1 VFKVR
6 VATLVQPGSP
16 VHLHVG
22 SQVSFRIVADA
33 VSSLPSGDIKWSSSV
48 SSILAIDSQDG
59 TAVAL
64 DEGSAN
70 ILLSGK
76 KSEMELEAASIA
88 HISQVSHAEVEQ
100 NGWNDLLLDV
110 EEGGHLRIRLKLFL
124 GNQVEELMPVTQYDG
139 VTLIRQN
146 V

>member
-22 SQVSFRIVADA
+22 SQVSFKIVTDA
-33 VSSLPSGDIKWSSSV
+33 HNGLPSGDIKWSSSAP
-48 SSILAIDSQDG
+48 STLSIDSQDG

-64 DEGSAN
+64 DVGSAN
-70 ILLSGK
+70 VLLSGK

-88 HISQVSHAEVEQ
+88 HVS
-100 NGWNDLLLDV
+100 
-110 EEGGHLRIRLKLFL
+110 
-124 GNQVEELMPVTQYDG
+124 
-139 VTLIRQN
+139 
-146 V
+146 

>member
-1 VFKVR
+1 MFKVR

-22 SQVSFRIVADA
+22 SQVSFKIVTDSM
-33 VSSLPSGDIKWSSSV
+33 SSLPSGDTKWSSSAP
-48 SSILAIDSQDG
+48 STLSIDAQDG

-76 KSEMELEAASIA
+76 KSDIELEAASIA
-88 HISQVSHAEVEQ
+88 HVS
-100 NGWNDLLLDV
+100 
-110 EEGGHLRIRLKLFL
+110 
-124 GNQVEELMPVTQYDG
+124 
-139 VTLIRQN
+139 
-146 V
+146 